1 MPLLSAEVR
10 VGPQLGP
17 EVGVSISLPVGRWG
31 GRGGMCQLLEE
42 IVQKL
47 RSLDFLTGQISH
59 YKLNIDCLIS

>member
-17 EVGVSISLPVGRWG
+17 EVGVSISLPVGRG
-31 GRGGMCQLLEE
+31 GGGGGMCQLLGE

-47 RSLDFLTGQISH
+47 RSLDFFSRSDLS
-59 YKLNIDCLIS
+59 L